1 MSVTDNIDS
10 GMKHLMD
17 WISISA
23 TITTLLGWLTP
34 LGALLPIIWYSIP
47 ANTNSGSF
55 GPISISSGAT
65 ITIPASSTWTVV

>member
-10 GMKHLMD
+10 GMKHFMD

-34 LGALLPIIWYSIP
+34 LGALLPIMWYSIRIYETETFQQILGRKKD
-47 ANTNSGSF
+47 NTDVNDD
-55 GPISISSGAT
+55 
-65 ITIPASSTWTVV
+65 

>member
-34 LGALLPIIWYSIP
+34 LGALLPIMWYSIRIYETDTVQELLGRKKD
-47 ANTNSGSF
+47 NTDVNND
-55 GPISISSGAT
+55 
-65 ITIPASSTWTVV
+65 

>member
-34 LGALLPIIWYSIP
+34 LGALLPIMWYSIRIYE
-47 ANTNSGSF
+47 TD
-55 GPISISSGAT
+55 
-65 ITIPASSTWTVV
+65 TVQELLGRKKDNPDVNND

>member
-10 GMKHLMD
+10 GMKDFMD

-34 LGALLPIIWYSIP
+34 LGALLPIIWYSIRIYETETFQQILGRKKDI
-47 ANTNSGSF
+47 TNGNDD
-55 GPISISSGAT
+55 
-65 ITIPASSTWTVV
+65 

>member
-34 LGALLPIIWYSIP
+34 LGALLPIMWYSIRIYETETFQQILGRKKDI
-47 ANTNSGSF
+47 TNGNDD
-55 GPISISSGAT
+55 
-65 ITIPASSTWTVV
+65 

>member
-34 LGALLPIIWYSIP
+34 LGALLPIIWYSIRIYETETFQQILGRKKDI
-47 ANTNSGSF
+47 TNGNDD
-55 GPISISSGAT
+55 
-65 ITIPASSTWTVV
+65 

>member
-1 MSVTDNIDS
+1 LIMSVTDNIDS

-34 LGALLPIIWYSIP
+34 LGALLPIMWYSIRIYETDTVQELLGRKKD
-47 ANTNSGSF
+47 NTDVNND
-55 GPISISSGAT
+55 
-65 ITIPASSTWTVV
+65 

>member
-34 LGALLPIIWYSIP
+34 LGALLPIMWYSIRIYE
-47 ANTNSGSF
+47 T
-55 GPISISSGAT
+55 AT
-65 ITIPASSTWTVV
+65 VQKLLGRKKDNIDVNND

>member
-23 TITTLLGWLTP
+23 TITTLFGWLTP
-34 LGALLPIIWYSIP
+34 LGALLPIIWYSIRIYETETFQQILGRKKDI
-47 ANTNSGSF
+47 TNGNDD
-55 GPISISSGAT
+55 
-65 ITIPASSTWTVV
+65 

>member
-1 MSVTDNIDS
+1 MSATDNFDS

-34 LGALLPIIWYSIP
+34 LGALLPIMWYSIRIYE
-47 ANTNSGSF
+47 TDTVQQLLGRKKD
-55 GPISISSGAT
+55 SIH
-65 ITIPASSTWTVV
+65 VNDD

>member
-34 LGALLPIIWYSIP
+34 LGALLPIIWYSIRIYETETFQQILGRKKD
-47 ANTNSGSF
+47 NTDVNDD
-55 GPISISSGAT
+55 
-65 ITIPASSTWTVV
+65 